1 MSNPKLPFWSLRP
14 GDTTAERAIL
24 LNRTSSATSTAQDV
38 GQSKELDLVIHESA
52 GGTAVAQV
60 ELYYSVADKWV
71 LDTSLGTN
79 GNITV
84 AANAHMR
91 VKLDPSAADKVRV
104 KLGTFAAGGT
114 VSCWIQG
121 RYPKVR

>member
-1 MSNPKLPFWSLRP
+1 MSKLALPYWSLKA
-14 GDTTAERAIL
+14 GDTAAERAL
-24 LNRTSSATSTAQDV
+24 FLNRTTTGTGPQEDV
-38 GQSKELDLVIHESA
+38 GQSRELDLVIHETA

-60 ELYYSVADKWV
+60 EYRYGAADQWV
-71 LDTSLGTN
+71 LDTSLGTA
-79 GNITV
+79 GNI
-84 AANAHMR
+84 AIGANALLR